1 MAGLLDIANTWKLVT
16 EMDLRPLREQAERG
30 VRIVLIGKPGSGRHT
45 LADQMRR
52 DPARP
57 GAEIATPLPII
68 GLEKGNQIAH
78 SDLIILVMNA
88 LDGDDSLERNLVR
101 EWLDAG
107 KRILVVI
114 NRAYATALS
123 QENPEALALDI
134 EVWKNWGKRDVLVGS
149 VEDQKFLT
157 TVFVPA
163 VMHLLPEHHLGLA
176 RFFPLFRLAVAHH
189 LINDTCFTNAAYSL
203 STGLIEIVP
212 ILNIPVNVADVVVLT
227 KNQVFLVYK
236 LGLALGLPT
245 DLQSYVVTFG
255 GVLGAGFFWRQ
266 FAHMM
271 VGLIPAWGIVP
282 KVGVAYG
289 GTAVVGNVVLQWYLT
304 GRHSTR
310 AQMRQLYANA
320 SQKGKQLA
328 ARLRSL
334 ELRLKSGKR
343 KKAKSGLKPSQ
354 VGRQCPGCGRE
365 NAPDASY
372 CQYCGARLGAGGEA
386 DKSGNEFISH

>member
-1 MAGLLDIANTWKLVT
+1 MAGLLDIANTWKIVT

-30 VRIVLIGKPGSGRHT
+30 VRIVLVGKPGSGRHA
-45 LADQMRR
+45 LAAQMRR

-57 GAEIATPLPII
+57 DTKTATPLPI
-68 GLEKGNQIAH
+68 LELEISDRIAH

-88 LDGDDSLERNLVR
+88 LNGDDRLERDLVR
-101 EWLDAG
+101 GWLDAG
-107 KRILVVI
+107 KRVLVVI
-114 NRAYATALS
+114 NRVNVPAS
-123 QENPEALALDI
+123 SSENPEPPALNV

-157 TVFVPA
+157 TEFVPA
-163 VMHLLPEHHLGLA
+163 VMHLLPEYHLGLA
-176 RFFPLFRLAVAHH
+176 RAFPLFRLAVAHH
-189 LINDTCFTNAAYSL
+189 LINDTCFSNAAYSL

-212 ILNIPVNVADVVVLT
+212 ILNIPVNVGDVVVLT

-245 DLQSYVVTFG
+245 ELQSYVATFG

-271 VGLIPAWGIVP
+271 VGLIPAWGIIP

-304 GRHSTR
+304 GRHYTHT
-310 AQMRQLYANA
+310 QMRQLYASA
-320 SQKGKQLA
+320 SKKGKQLA
-328 ARLRSL
+328 ARLRSP
-334 ELRLKSGKR
+334 RMHLKSGKK
-343 KKAKSGLKPSQ
+343 KKAKPGLNPPQPRKH
-354 VGRQCPGCGRE
+354 CPHCGRDY
-365 NAPDASY
+365 APDAIF
-372 CQYCGARLGAGGEA
+372 CQYCGTRLSDGEEA
-386 DKSGNEFISH
+386 DASESVSKSR